1 MIDLANKVYF
11 DKIRYVLSNIE
22 KLGLTND
29 ELVVSLSILLL
40 QEEQSQVS
48 IESIKKLTNLDVKFI
63 DDIVTR
69 LAGKRYLEIVVD
81 GTQVNFSVDNLFSL
95 KEVGPVEMTDIF
107 KIFEDEFSRIFSQ
120 KELVRINEWTKVY
133 SDDEI
138 IDALRSASIM
148 NKLDLNYINRI
159 LENNRLE

>member
-22 KLGLTND
+22 KLGLSND

-40 QEEQSQVS
+40 QEEQNQVS
-48 IESIKKLTNLDVKFI
+48 IESIKQLTNLDVKFI
-63 DDIVTR
+63 DNIITR
-69 LAGKRYLEIVVD
+69 LAAKHYLEIVVT

-95 KEVGPVEMTDIF
+95 KEVNPQEMTDIF
-107 KIFEDEFSRIFSQ
+107 KLFEEEFSRIFSQ
-120 KELVRINEWTKVY
+120 KELVRINEWTKEY
-133 SDDEI
+133 SHEEI
-138 IDALRSASIM
+138 IEALRAASIM
-148 NKLDLNYINRI
+148 DKLDLNYINRI